1 MDMERLR
8 KALAGARVCYDP
20 KMSSAFCEDR
30 CPYGKTENDR
40 EDCCERLQAD
50 MVAVIEEIA
59 AEKLADQD
67 DTETAKSRVLRKQ
80 EAPEKPPMGVK
91 PFFIAIPD
99 RIRELSEAI
108 SRNPES
114 ENVGQWAQ
122 EIGMHASTLSSMRE
136 E

>member
-8 KALAGARVCYDP
+8 KALAGVRVCYDP

-67 DTETAKSRVLRKQ
+67 GTETEKAMRKQ
-80 EAPEKPPMGVK
+80 AEPEKPPMGVK
-91 PFFIAIPD
+91 PFFIAIPE
-99 RIRELSEAI
+99 RIRDLAEAI

-114 ENVGQWAQ
+114 EKVGQWAL